1 MGFRFSPD
9 SQQPII
15 RLYNKPYTMVKNK
28 LKILMIDSLVGNDY
42 SIFLCNEL
50 SRLGVD
56 VTLVMPKD
64 REINLQVYFTVLYLM
79 PSKKSNQS
87 KLQKIVDLPLYFFSL
102 VKLCF
107 TKNFDFIHYQ
117 FFRFKGLESLFFFIL
132 RLLPIKI
139 AHTAHDVILVNEKSI
154 YTFFNKIIYRL
165 SHLLIV
171 HSETNKNYL
180 ITNYNTDST
189 KISVMPHGS
198 FDYYGELTTD
208 DFVSARIKHGIPID
222 EFTVL
227 FFGFIKEYKGLD
239 ILIKSLYTIKNY
251 NITLVIAGEFENI
264 ELKIKVEEYL
274 AQLPANISVKKFF
287 GFIDQKEVG
296 LVFSLA
302 DLVILPYKT
311 ISHSGVLHVAY
322 SFSKPVLV
330 TNVGDFAESVE
341 DNKSGFIV
349 EPNENSLCKKIN
361 EILDQKHDL
370 KKMGEYA
377 RQLNNKKY
385 SWQSSAKTLLQI
397 YKN

>member
-9 SQQPII
+9 NQQLII
-15 RLYNKPYTMVKNK
+15 RLYNKLSTMVKNK
-28 LKILMIDSLVGNDY
+28 PKILMIDSLVGNDY

-50 SRLGVD
+50 SRLGVY

-64 REINLQVYFTVLYLM
+64 REINLPVYFTVLHLM
-79 PSKKSNQS
+79 PSKKSSQS
-87 KLQKIVDLPLYFFSL
+87 KCQKIANLPLYFFSL
-102 VKLCF
+102 LKLCV
-107 TKNFDFIHYQ
+107 TKNFNIIHYQ

-139 AHTAHDVILVNEKSI
+139 AHTAHDVILVNEKSV
-154 YTFFNKIIYRL
+154 YTFFNKIIYML

-171 HSETNKNYL
+171 HSETNKNCL
-180 ITNYNTDST
+180 ITNYNIDST

-208 DFVSARIKHGIPID
+208 DFVSARIKHGIPIY
-222 EFTVL
+222 EFTIL

-239 ILIKSLYTIKNY
+239 LLIKSLYAIKNY

-264 ELKIKVEEYL
+264 ELKIKIEEYL
-274 AQLPANISVKKFF
+274 AELPANISVKKFF

-296 LVFSLA
+296 PVFSLA
-302 DLVILPYKT
+302 DLVVLPYKT
-311 ISHSGVLHVAY
+311 ISHSGVLHLAY
-322 SFSKPVLV
+322 SFGKPVLV
-330 TNVGDFAESVE
+330 TNVGDFSESVE

-349 EPNENSLCKKIN
+349 EPNENSLCNKIN
-361 EILDQKHDL
+361 EILDQKYDL
-370 KKMGEYA
+370 KKMGAYA

-385 SWQSSAKTLLQI
+385 SWQSSAKKLLQI
-397 YKN
+397 YKS